1 MDARLAEVTGKDG
14 RDFATGV
21 ILFAIVFV
29 FAIVNIFATVIVFAI
44 VNIFAIVNLFAIA
57 SFTYV
62 PLSGLTSVSSRLAV
76 RSSE

>member
-21 ILFAIVFV
+21 IV